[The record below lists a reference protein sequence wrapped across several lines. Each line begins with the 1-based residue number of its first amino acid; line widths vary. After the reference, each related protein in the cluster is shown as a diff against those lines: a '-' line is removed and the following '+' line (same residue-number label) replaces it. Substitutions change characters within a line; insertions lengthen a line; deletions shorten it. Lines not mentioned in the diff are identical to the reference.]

1 MFELEKH
8 SIIVISFPELSQ
20 SVLKRWFSSQEVS
33 LFMHVSQ
40 GLSEGPSHLFPRSF
54 ANGFVFSHLRSL
66 LSVQLDGLHD
76 PLSLQTT
83 TEDRISTAC
92 STVPE
97 HCSWKAWSKGP
108 QSSTHFNKCASRAPN
123 STERRL
129 WFFFLLSLLIHR
141 RPSVLDPGKNPRG
154 HPEWGSSQGHL
165 KGDLQGVELSPL
177 ETMDWSQRRHT
188 ALVLGYQ
195 AGRGFDCQLQI

>member
-1 MFELEKH
+1 MVFFSGSVSVYACLPGLKWGA
-8 SIIVISFPELSQ
+8 ISPLSPQLCKWLCVLSSSQ
-20 SVLKRWFSSQEVS
+20 SPLGTARRPPWSSQPTDDHRGQNQHSMLHRPGTLQLE
-33 LFMHVSQ
+33 
-40 GLSEGPSHLFPRSF
+40 GLIE
-54 ANGFVFSHLRSL
+54 
-66 LSVQLDGLHD
+66 
-76 PLSLQTT
+76 T
-83 TEDRISTAC
+83 
-92 STVPE
+92 
-97 HCSWKAWSKGP
+97 GP

-177 ETMDWSQRRHT
+177 ETMHWSQRRHT
-188 ALVLGYQ
+188 ALVFGYQ